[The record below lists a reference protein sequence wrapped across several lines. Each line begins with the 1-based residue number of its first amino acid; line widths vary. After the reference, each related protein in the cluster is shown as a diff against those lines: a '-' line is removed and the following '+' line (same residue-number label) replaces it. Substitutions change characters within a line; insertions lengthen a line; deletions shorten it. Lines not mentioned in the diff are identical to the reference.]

1 MKRVDKYIDLI
12 YKNVE
17 GNKEEINIMKQE
29 MKSHIVQSVIELQ
42 QEGKSEEESINI
54 AINRFGEVNQ
64 IKDELREIY
73 SFHKRFS
80 KNILIVALVV
90 LFIGTASL
98 ITKSFGN
105 KLTEMTM
112 DSVSNA
118 IRQSDEIPKDKIR
131 KLFEKN
137 KRILKYDNKNLKYI
151 AVFKYPKDYKLEL
164 DRDIEKLEEA
174 KYTYPSMEDLN
185 KELKRIGYIA
195 NAGEQGG
202 LISDKNN
209 NKYSIRIGYIAP
221 NSQWV
226 INNLPNIFI
235 IGCFVTYWILFGVW
249 ATVKAYR
256 TNGYNLAWSISFF
269 IFNIFAYILF
279 KLKNGRKVANLI
291 INTIV

>member
-1 MKRVDKYIDLI
+1 MKKVDKYIDLV

-29 MKSHIVQSVIELQ
+29 MKSHLVQSIIELQ
-42 QEGKSEEESINI
+42 QEGRSEEESINI
-54 AINRFGEVNQ
+54 AISRFGEVNQ

-90 LFIGTASL
+90 LFIGTGSL
-98 ITKSFGN
+98 ITKSFGY
-105 KLTEMTM
+105 KLTEMTIG
-112 DSVSNA
+112 SVNNA
-118 IRQSDEIPKDKIR
+118 IRQSDEIPKEEIT

-137 KRILKYDNKNLKYI
+137 TKILKFDNKNLKYI

-164 DRDIEKLEEA
+164 DRNIEKLEEA
-174 KYTYPSMEDLN
+174 KYTYPSMVDLN
-185 KELKRIGYIA
+185 KEIKRIGYIA
-195 NAGEQGG
+195 NVSEQGG

-209 NKYSIRIGYIAP
+209 NKWSIRIGYIDP
-221 NSQWV
+221 NSQWA

-235 IGCFVTYWILFGVW
+235 IGCFVAYWILFGVW

-279 KLKNGRKVANLI
+279 KLKNRKKIANLI
-291 INTIV
+291 INTSI

>member
-1 MKRVDKYIDLI
+1 MKKVDKYIDLV

-17 GNKEEINIMKQE
+17 GNKEEIDIMKQE
-29 MKSHIVQSVIELQ
+29 MKSHLIQSINEFK

-80 KNILIVALVV
+80 KNILIAALI
-90 LFIGTASL
+90 LLCIGTASL
-98 ITKSFGN
+98 ITKSFGY

-112 DSVSNA
+112 DSVNNA

-164 DRDIEKLEEA
+164 DRNIEKLEEA
-174 KYTYPSMEDLN
+174 KYTYPSMGDLN

-195 NAGEQGG
+195 NVSEGGE

-209 NKYSIRIGYIAP
+209 NKWSIRIGYIDP
-221 NSQWV
+221 NSQWD

-235 IGCFVTYWILFGVW
+235 IGCFVAYWILFGVW

-256 TNGYNLAWSISFF
+256 TNGYNLAWAISFF